1 MWTAVFNNYMHHAN
15 DMIIF
20 FWFFF
25 IITVSLFKLFEPLI
39 GAKSIQ
45 YANKEDGKNRRK
57 QYNTVFNQ
65 NYLHHYYAKI
75 QEVKK
80 LVSFLSYYVE

>member
-1 MWTAVFNNYMHHAN
+1 MLILMLTAIFNDYMHHAN
-15 DMIIF
+15 NTIIF
-20 FWFFF
+20 WGFFSF
-25 IITVSLFKLFEPLI
+25 TVSLFKLIEPLI
-39 GAKSIQ
+39 GEKSIQ

-65 NYLHHYYAKI
+65 NYLHHYYARI

-80 LVSFLSYYVE
+80 